1 MAKHVLKMFPTLPET
16 LLKHCKKHEDI
27 RQARISAQKAIIML
41 RKDKRK
47 DIFKHAE
54 QYVKEYWQKERD
66 EPLLKRKAKKSKNF
80 YFLDEPKLAF
90 VIRIKGINGISPR
103 VRKVL

>member
-1 MAKHVLKMFPTLPET
+1 MAEQLPKMFPTLPET
-16 LLKHCKKHEDI
+16 LLKRRKRHEDI
-27 RQARISAQKAIIML
+27 RQARIAARKATTML

-54 QYVKEYWQKERD
+54 QYVNLYWQKERD
-66 EPLLKRKAKKSKNF
+66 EILLKHKAKKSKNF
-80 YFLDEPKLAF
+80 YIPVELKLAF
-90 VIRIKGINGISPR
+90 VIRIKGINGIIPR